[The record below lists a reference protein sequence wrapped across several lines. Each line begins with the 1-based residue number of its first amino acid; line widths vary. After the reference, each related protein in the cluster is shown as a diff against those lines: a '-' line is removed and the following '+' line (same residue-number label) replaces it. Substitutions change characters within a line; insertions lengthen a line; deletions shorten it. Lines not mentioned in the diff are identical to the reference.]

1 MTAILPI
8 DEIIE
13 NSIVF
18 NLFSEAPMN
27 DIRSEMRAVRG
38 LE

>member
-13 NSIVF
+13 NGIVF
-18 NLFSEAPMN
+18 NLFSEAF
-27 DIRSEMRAVRG
+27 IRGTA
-38 LE
+38 